1 MAKEKNNEFTAK
13 KIKKDIKAIIKK
25 YPIEKDDS
33 RIEKV
38 YLRKKAISDYY
49 EKNKNKIEDN
59 VLVEVYNKMYNPSAI
74 KELSIGIIS
83 GILAT
88 WICEIVKTKIPYTG
102 NSKIELIAYIIAI
115 IILAL
120 IIILIFFFMLIQSYK
135 NILSL
140 RSYID
145 EIDEYHREIVHNLIK
160 EREAKYEKR
169 DKNEPKSQKKNRKHK

>member
-1 MAKEKNNEFTAK
+1 MAKEKTNEFTARK
-13 KIKKDIKAIIKK
+13 VKKDIKEIIKK

-115 IILAL
+115 IFLAL

-140 RSYID
+140 HSYID
-145 EIDEYHREIVHNLIK
+145 ETNAHHRKIVYNLIK
-160 EREAKYEKR
+160 ERETKYEKR
-169 DKNEPKSQKKNRKHK
+169 NNNEPKRNKKNRKHK

>member
-13 KIKKDIKAIIKK
+13 KIKKAIKAIIKK

-38 YLRKKAISDYY
+38 YLRKKAISEYY
-49 EKNKNKIEDN
+49 EKNKSKIEDN
-59 VLVEVYNKMYNPSAI
+59 VLVEIYNKMYNPSI
-74 KELSIGIIS
+74 LIELSIGLFS
-83 GILAT
+83 GMLAT
-88 WICEIVKTKIPYTG
+88 WICDLLKAEIPKSSASP
-102 NSKIELIAYIIAI
+102 IANIIAGI
-115 IILAL
+115 LIYLFILAMLLFAL
-120 IIILIFFFMLIQSYK
+120 ISAYK
-135 NILSL
+135 KILSL
-140 RSYID
+140 RTYID